1 MCPSEDSDSGKNPKN
16 YAKRVQAVFATP
28 IPSSP
33 DWNQRFRE
41 ALKSNGLTLSTSVRE
56 EEKSLYPSGYPV
68 IAPLSLPRDKL
79 DNNPHGYLERWPRG
93 SFIIY
98 DESA

>member
-1 MCPSEDSDSGKNPKN
+1 MCPSEDSESGKNPKN

-68 IAPLSLPRDKL
+68 IAPLPLPL
-79 DNNPHGYLERWPRG
+79 DNNPHGYPESWPIG
-93 SFIIY
+93 SLIIY